1 MSYFKVVTPTLAA
14 AALMIDGN
22 AESVRSA
29 GSSAS
34 SAAGQEG
41 AFAGEQIAG
50 AFAAMCVRAQQAT
63 EELEGTMQDL
73 SRNVAAAA
81 VGYLVTDRGIV
92 PIRDMPGFKP

>member
-14 AALMIDGN
+14 ASLMIDGN

-34 SAAGQEG
+34 SAAGQQG
-41 AFAGEQIAG
+41 AFASEQIAG
-50 AFAAMCVRAQQAT
+50 AFAAMCVRAQHAT
-63 EELEGTMQDL
+63 EELEGTMREL